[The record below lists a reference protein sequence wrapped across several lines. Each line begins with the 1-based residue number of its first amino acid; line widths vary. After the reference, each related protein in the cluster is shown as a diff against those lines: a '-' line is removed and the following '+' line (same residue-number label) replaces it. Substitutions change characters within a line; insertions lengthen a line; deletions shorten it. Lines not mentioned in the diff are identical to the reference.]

1 MIKMWISIL
10 LGQDCT
16 LGRGSPLSDG
26 QYVWKSL
33 HQSSGASHLLLRGV
47 QIEDASFPGRS
58 SDAATCNSYTCKTSR
73 DESEGLLKFASE
85 SCPPSRQLGGIYKW
99 LKQMKSN
106 FLAFPWDSMSR
117 MVLETWFLFTRLG
130 QLGTPVFFSNICF
143 SLGLLW
149 RIWKFSELFRCEQND
164 GVRFRR
170 DVTAVMMSES
180 IEIIL
185 GVLP

>member
-117 MVLETWFLFTRLG
+117 VVLETWFLFTR
-130 QLGTPVFFSNICF
+130 
-143 SLGLLW
+143 LGLLW

>member
-1 MIKMWISIL
+1 M
-10 LGQDCT
+10 
-16 LGRGSPLSDG
+16 
-26 QYVWKSL
+26 
-33 HQSSGASHLLLRGV
+33 LLRGV

-130 QLGTPVFFSNICF
+130 QLGTPVFFPTSVFLSVSCEESEN
-143 SLGLLW
+143 SPNSSSVNKMTVSVLGGMLLQ
-149 RIWKFSELFRCEQND
+149 L
-164 GVRFRR
+164 
-170 DVTAVMMSES
+170 
-180 IEIIL
+180 
-185 GVLP
+185 